1 MARAIEQ
8 AAAIPVYDGRVC
20 LVTSRTGRRWVIPKG
35 KIDPGHTAAEAA
47 RIEAW
52 EEAGVRGTLGRVAI
66 GSYEYEK
73 YGRVHRVSV
82 FVMRVSD
89 AKDDWPECR
98 VRQREW
104 LALDDA
110 IERIEEPD
118 LRDLLRA
125 VFAAA
130 EQQAGV

>member
-52 EEAGVRGTLGRVAI
+52 EEAGLLGTLGRVPV
-66 GSYEYEK
+66 GGYEYEK
-73 YGRVHRVSV
+73 YGRAHRVSV
-82 FVMRVSD
+82 FVMRVSE
-89 AKDDWPECR
+89 AKDEWPECR
-98 VRQREW
+98 ERQREW
-104 LALDDA
+104 LSVDEAA
-110 IERIEEPD
+110 ERIEEPE
-118 LRDLLRA
+118 LRDLLRS
-125 VFAAA
+125 VFEEQPAAL
-130 EQQAGV
+130 